1 MFSEFLSLYVTIYI
15 ILFVVA
21 LYLLHKLDTD
31 IATGLENTFFRGL
44 IICYL
49 IYVPISILATLQ
61 EVYVIHMPYA
71 VFHAVTFLR
80 LFLVVVCCG
89 NIYMFSVVRLNIKY
103 TEKKYFRITA
113 FVPEI
118 VAFILLLISIS
129 NGCIYSIIGTSYVK
143 YGPLFPLFLL
153 CGVVYFVLILVVSI
167 EGYFRNRTFVMRS
180 KMITTIIADC
190 YIMVSALLATRFTK
204 GALFPATF
212 ISAIIFFFVNMQE
225 SGIFT
230 DVLTKMNNRRKAIEY
245 IEDQIK
251 EIGENHPMFLYM
263 GDINSFKA
271 INDQYGH
278 LEGDQALMIVADVL
292 KETAAKH
299 DAFVA
304 RYGGDE
310 FIMCWIPEE
319 YSEAS
324 AGEARGIITEIGKGL
339 EQRCI
344 KNRKPYTLSMGIG
357 YVRCVDPNTSLA
369 EYLKTADKDLYKNK
383 AAMKA
388 AMAAA

>member
-1 MFSEFLSLYVTIYI
+1 
-15 ILFVVA
+15 
-21 LYLLHKLDTD
+21 
-31 IATGLENTFFRGL
+31 
-44 IICYL
+44 
-49 IYVPISILATLQ
+49 
-61 EVYVIHMPYA
+61 
-71 VFHAVTFLR
+71 
-80 LFLVVVCCG
+80 
-89 NIYMFSVVRLNIKY
+89 
-103 TEKKYFRITA
+103 
-113 FVPEI
+113 
-118 VAFILLLISIS
+118 
-129 NGCIYSIIGTSYVK
+129 
-143 YGPLFPLFLL
+143 
-153 CGVVYFVLILVVSI
+153 
-167 EGYFRNRTFVMRS
+167 
-180 KMITTIIADC
+180 
-190 YIMVSALLATRFTK
+190 
-204 GALFPATF
+204 LFPATF

-230 DVLTKMNNRRKAIEY
+230 DALTKMNNRRKAIEY

-251 EIGENHPMFLYM
+251 EIGESHPMYLYM

-271 INDQYGH
+271 INDEYGH
-278 LEGDQALMIVADVL
+278 LEGDQALIIVAEVL
-292 KETAAKH
+292 KETAARH
-299 DAFVA
+299 DAFAA